1 MDYYSRICFAL
12 IEKWLFRRK
21 TLVLIGARQVGKS
34 TFLKDL
40 LAKYSNVQFFNADEQ
55 RIRDLFED
63 LSIPQLTEVVGDNKL
78 IVIDEIQRIPNP
90 GLALKLLHD
99 SFPEL
104 QVIAT
109 GSSALEIADR
119 IFEPLTGRHLLF
131 YLYPFT
137 LQEIYPKKSALDVQ
151 EKIPFHLVYGMYPE
165 ICNNHKD
172 AKVLVTN
179 LANQYLYKDVLIW
192 KDIRRPDLLD
202 KLLKLLAYQIGSEV
216 SVHELAIQL
225 KVKSETVENYIDLLE
240 KAFVIFRLHAFSNN
254 PRKEV
259 SKMTKIY
266 FWDNGIRNAIIEDF
280 SYTSNRRDIGALW
293 ENFIISERMKN
304 NAFLQ
309 RNVKS
314 YFWRNY
320 NQAEVDYIELVG
332 DKISAVEIKWKPIR
346 QPKITKA
353 FTNLYPDAK
362 TQIIDG
368 LNFLKFSQVKDE

>member
-1 MDYYSRICFAL
+1 
-12 IEKWLFRRK
+12 
-21 TLVLIGARQVGKS
+21 
-34 TFLKDL
+34 
-40 LAKYSNVQFFNADEQ
+40 
-55 RIRDLFED
+55 
-63 LSIPQLTEVVGDNKL
+63 
-78 IVIDEIQRIPNP
+78 
-90 GLALKLLHD
+90 
-99 SFPEL
+99 
-104 QVIAT
+104 
-109 GSSALEIADR
+109 
-119 IFEPLTGRHLLF
+119 
-131 YLYPFT
+131 
-137 LQEIYPKKSALDVQ
+137 
-151 EKIPFHLVYGMYPE
+151 
-165 ICNNHKD
+165 
-172 AKVLVTN
+172 
-179 LANQYLYKDVLIW
+179 
-192 KDIRRPDLLD
+192 
-202 KLLKLLAYQIGSEV
+202 
-216 SVHELAIQL
+216 
-225 KVKSETVENYIDLLE
+225 VKSETVENYIDLLE

-362 TQIIDG
+362 THIIDG
-368 LNFLKFSQVKDE
+368 LNFLKFSQVKEE